1 MADNDATEAKSR
13 ERRIQELKVL
23 EHEINCL
30 KKDACVYKQQPNSNI
45 FFKSTLADIVQDTK
59 RNLDALQ
66 ARQKLESSKKTGSD

>member
-1 MADNDATEAKSR
+1 MAENDAAAAKSR

-30 KKDACVYKQQPNSNI
+30 KRNACVYKQQPNSNI
-45 FFKSTLADIVQDTK
+45 FFKSTRADVEQDTK

-66 ARQKLESSKKTGSD
+66 ARQNSEPSKTTTD